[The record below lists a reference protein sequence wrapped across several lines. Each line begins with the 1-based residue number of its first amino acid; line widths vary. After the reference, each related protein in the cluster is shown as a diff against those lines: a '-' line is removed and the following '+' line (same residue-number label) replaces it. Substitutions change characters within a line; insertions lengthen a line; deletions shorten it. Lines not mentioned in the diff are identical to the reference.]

1 LFYFSAASAKR
12 AKTALGLPG
21 VLVTDAEIGQQV
33 ASMISESLAVLPGAP
48 AGAIPAVVA
57 AHGVALNAFAG
68 VPAALAAL
76 AGVPA
81 ALAAL
86 AGVPAA
92 LAANNAALAANTAAL
107 AALAEKFSN
116 SLAVEDADVLTP
128 VPNAQGA
135 VPGIFP
141 ATRGAFHTLTAA
153 NCNTLFLYYGVPVPP
168 AGTAVSL
175 RRALLRPLLGLT
187 RAHNN

>member
-1 LFYFSAASAKR
+1 MGHLFYFSAASAKR

-81 ALAAL
+81 ALAANNE
-86 AGVPAA
+86 A